1 MTKDLRK
8 AIMDRS
14 RLRNKFNRNEK
25 PKTLAEF
32 SRRCK
37 AIKEKFK
44 YDHFSFKPF
53 TENQVINVILKLPT
67 NKVSMSNDNPIT
79 ILKQPVNV
87 YYPKLTEIMN
97 KCFKREMFPDN
108 LKNAQTTPCHKN
120 DRENKKLLTSPYT
133 RIFSGY
139 LKN

>member
-1 MTKDLRK
+1 MIEDLRK

-14 RLRNKFNRNEK
+14 RLGNKFNRNEK

-53 TENQVINVILKLPT
+53 TENQVINVILKLPK
-67 NKVSMSNDNPIT
+67 NKASMSNDNPIT

-120 DRENKKLLTSPYT
+120 DRENKKNY
-133 RIFSGY
+133 
-139 LKN
+139 